1 VIMSVS
7 VTVQIRRGEKKKG
20 WFQRAI
26 SIFKRKVPVVK
37 AGFPAGTTSADNI
50 MKAIWQE
57 FGTDGNGGKVFRA
70 RNGKFYKGGPIPER
84 PFLRTA
90 VRDNHGK
97 YVEAMTG
104 AARDVL
110 NGNKSV
116 EQVMELLGMLVVSD
130 IQAQIDSNMGPP
142 NSPVTI
148 EIKGSSHT
156 LIDTGAM
163 RAAVTYQVTSERK

>member
-1 VIMSVS
+1 MGLAATI
-7 VTVQIRRGEKKKG
+7 QIRRNEKKKG
-20 WFQRAI
+20 WFQRAM
-26 SIFKRKVPVVK
+26 SLFKKKVPVVK
-37 AGFPAGTTSADNI
+37 AGFPAGTTDADNI

-57 FGTDGNGGKVFRA
+57 FGTKGNGGKLFLA
-70 RNGKFYKGGPIPER
+70 RNGKVYKGGPIPER
-84 PFLRTA
+84 PFIRTA
-90 VRDNHGK
+90 VKDNQAK
-97 YVEAMTG
+97 YVEAMSG
-104 AARDVL
+104 AARDIL
-110 NGNKSV
+110 DGTKSV

-130 IQAQIDSNMGPP
+130 IQAQIDSNMAPP